1 MDERIHEGI
10 WMSSPESNPLIIQ
23 VRQPGI
29 SLPNVMQT
37 ASPREHQ
44 SKEVNQNLTKAFR
57 KVTDINNE
65 K

>member
-29 SLPNVMQT
+29 SFPNVLQT
-37 ASPREHQ
+37 ASPRERQ
-44 SKEVNQNLTKAFR
+44 SKEVNQNLIKAFR
-57 KVTDINNE
+57 KVTDINNQ

>member
-1 MDERIHEGI
+1 
-10 WMSSPESNPLIIQ
+10 MSSPESNPLIIQ

>member
-1 MDERIHEGI
+1 MKGSECHHLNQMHYIT
-10 WMSSPESNPLIIQ
+10 Q

-29 SLPNVMQT
+29 SFPNVLQT

-44 SKEVNQNLTKAFR
+44 SKEVNQNLIKAFR
-57 KVTDINNE
+57 KVTDINNQ